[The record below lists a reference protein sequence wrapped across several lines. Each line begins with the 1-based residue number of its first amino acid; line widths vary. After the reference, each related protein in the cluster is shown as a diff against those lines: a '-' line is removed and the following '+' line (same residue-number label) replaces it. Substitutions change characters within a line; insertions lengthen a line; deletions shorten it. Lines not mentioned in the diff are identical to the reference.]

1 MNKLHLIVRDQFPD
15 FIREDYPLFVA
26 FVEAYY
32 KWLDEQSVGSI
43 ETVADLD
50 KTPQQ
55 FVQYFKTQLDA
66 YGIFN
71 TTTFNPLYLQ
81 KIKEIY
87 NSKGSE
93 QSLVNILRLTH
104 NADTI
109 ISYPSDYILRASD
122 GKWEQESFF
131 AIQYVYGSVPDSA
144 IECFIKYDNVDVR
157 LEISHLEQISTSTT
171 RVYFKLRYDLKVSV
185 DQFVYFY
192 GSDRNIQYVGKIVR
206 IPVSIS
212 ILKGGK
218 DWQLGQVIV
227 IPGTTSDTVAR
238 VSEVDADGGI
248 VSVEILQY
256 GYEHTENQTLI
267 VSPYPNKPLGTSY
280 DIVTT
285 QTSVNPQKF
294 LHTLTIYD
302 YTDGA
307 TDRVVGISSG
317 IMGTS
322 YFLQNYVEPGYVGSI
337 AFDNST
343 NDVISGSSVDTSI
356 TMEQWLASRAT
367 IVYEYGTL
375 VTQRGRWLDDSSI
388 ISNESIKLQDNFYY
402 QQFSYDIQS
411 DANSQSYLE
420 LANLLNPVGMKMFTT
435 YNLSEVIEVGA
446 TAVTS
451 FPFLKIDLLD
461 VSTME
466 DSDKKLVLK
475 KLVETL
481 SVTDYDKE
489 TVTKKPTDSVT
500 LSDVDKESVS
510 KRITDTLTT
519 SDVDKESVTK
529 GIAELLTIGEV
540 VPKTYNKYV
549 ADSATISSPDT
560 SVSTRIQYNIESY
573 FAENYVES
581 QINLTIGA

>member
-238 VSEVDADGGI
+238 VSEVDADGGV